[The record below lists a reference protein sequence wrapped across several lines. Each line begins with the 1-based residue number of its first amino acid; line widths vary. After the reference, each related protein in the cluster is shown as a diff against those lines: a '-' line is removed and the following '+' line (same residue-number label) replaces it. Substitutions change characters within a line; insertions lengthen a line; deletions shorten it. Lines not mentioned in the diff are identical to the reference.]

1 MIEVIPAIIAHSQ
14 EELEQK
20 IRQVENH
27 VEKIHLD
34 IMDGNFVSNTT
45 VGIEELEKIQ
55 TNLKVQVHL
64 MTSKPEEI
72 VGFWTANLKV
82 SEIIFHIEATD
93 KPVEVIDLVKKAGK
107 DVGVTL
113 NPETT
118 VDRLDPILDKVDFV
132 QFMTVHPGNYGGE
145 FVESVLGKISSF
157 HSGHPNVKI
166 LVDGA
171 MHIDTPRKV
180 VQAGAST
187 IIMGG
192 HIFSEGRGID
202 EAIGEMR

>member
-72 VGFWTANLKV
+72 V
-82 SEIIFHIEATD
+82 D
-93 KPVEVIDLVKKAGK
+93 KFFFI
-107 DVGVTL
+107 
-113 NPETT
+113 
-118 VDRLDPILDKVDFV
+118 

-171 MHIDTPRKV
+171 MHIDTAYKV

-187 IIMGG
+187 IIVGG
-192 HIFSEGRGID
+192 YIFSEGR
-202 EAIGEMR
+202 